1 MQKKLLTIL
10 TVAALAAALAACGGE
25 QPMHSDVPATDLPT
39 SLTTQTE
46 PAAQTSETTETTEPT
61 SGDAITSLA
70 DWDKL
75 NADGA
80 YSDDMRAFF
89 GRFLGENTTGI
100 AEFDTVQIS
109 DYRIARREPDD
120 ADSINRLLFTFTVDA
135 SGLDTL
141 PPGRYETLVEDLRDP
156 TLTFLGDDPRDAA
169 YPAAEEGCDSCT
181 ETYHALLTSCYVWNY
196 PAYGAWTAENCNWL
210 PVNYIVDRYGNGD
223 KMAEDTFA
231 DLAARLFGFPQSLVG
246 KFSTA
251 EADGSRWVHAGSLG
265 GGFYAVRAAH
275 RIETD
280 GRHVLTVQYFADD
293 NHFVPSVRVEYAF
306 GTDGEVYGTTVVG
319 DSPYAPCGLQ
329 TSLTTQTE
337 PAAQTTETTE
347 ATESASVD
355 AITSLADWDK
365 LNADG
370 TYSDRTRAFLG
381 RFLGENTTEIAE
393 FDTVQIS
400 DYRIARL
407 EPEVGINRLLF
418 TFTVDASG
426 LDTLPP
432 GRYETVVEELRELT
446 MTFLGDDPRA
456 AAYPAAEEGCDACAE
471 TYSELL
477 ASCYIWHYPAY
488 GAWNAENCD
497 VFPVNYIVDRY
508 GNHDKMAEDTFADLA
523 ERLFGFPR
531 EFVGRFSTTD
541 ENGRRWVYSGG
552 LGGGFYAV
560 RAAHRIETDGRHV
573 LTVQYFAD
581 DNHFVPSVRVEYAF
595 GTDGAVYGTTVVG
608 DSPYKPY
615 GVS

>member
-1 MQKKLLTIL
+1 MQKKLLLTL
-10 TVAALAAALAACGGE
+10 TVAALAAALAACGAE
-25 QPMHSDVPATDLPT
+25 QPIHSDASTGDLPT

-46 PAAQTSETTETTEPT
+46 SAAQTAEATEPA

-120 ADSINRLLFTFTVDA
+120 ADDINRLLFTFTVDA
-135 SGLDTL
+135 SGLSTL
-141 PPGRYETLVEDLRDP
+141 PPG
-156 TLTFLGDDPRDAA
+156 
-169 YPAAEEGCDSCT
+169 
-181 ETYHALLTSCYVWNY
+181 
-196 PAYGAWTAENCNWL
+196 
-210 PVNYIVDRYGNGD
+210 
-223 KMAEDTFA
+223 
-231 DLAARLFGFPQSLVG
+231 Q
-246 KFSTA
+246 
-251 EADGSRWVHAGSLG
+251 
-265 GGFYAVRAAH
+265 
-275 RIETD
+275 
-280 GRHVLTVQYFADD
+280 
-293 NHFVPSVRVEYAF
+293 
-306 GTDGEVYGTTVVG
+306 
-319 DSPYAPCGLQ
+319 
-329 TSLTTQTE
+329 
-337 PAAQTTETTE
+337 
-347 ATESASVD
+347 
-355 AITSLADWDK
+355 
-365 LNADG
+365 
-370 TYSDRTRAFLG
+370 
-381 RFLGENTTEIAE
+381 
-393 FDTVQIS
+393 
-400 DYRIARL
+400 
-407 EPEVGINRLLF
+407 
-418 TFTVDASG
+418 
-426 LDTLPP
+426 
-432 GRYETVVEELRELT
+432 YETVVEELRDPT
-446 MTFLGDDPRA
+446 MVFLGDDPRD

-488 GAWNAENCD
+488 GAWDAENCD

-560 RAAHRIETDGRHV
+560 HAAHRIETDGRHV

-581 DNHFVPSVRVEYAF
+581 DNHFVPSLRVEYAF
-595 GTDGAVYGTTVVG
+595 GTDGEVYGTTVVG
-608 DSPYKPY
+608 DSLYKPY

>member
-1 MQKKLLTIL
+1 MQKKLLLTL

-25 QPMHSDVPATDLPT
+25 QPMHSDAPATDLPT

-46 PAAQTSETTETTEPT
+46 PAAQTAEATEPA

-109 DYRIARREPDD
+109 DYRIARREP
-120 ADSINRLLFTFTVDA
+120 
-135 SGLDTL
+135 
-141 PPGRYETLVEDLRDP
+141 
-156 TLTFLGDDPRDAA
+156 
-169 YPAAEEGCDSCT
+169 
-181 ETYHALLTSCYVWNY
+181 
-196 PAYGAWTAENCNWL
+196 
-210 PVNYIVDRYGNGD
+210 
-223 KMAEDTFA
+223 
-231 DLAARLFGFPQSLVG
+231 
-246 KFSTA
+246 
-251 EADGSRWVHAGSLG
+251 
-265 GGFYAVRAAH
+265 
-275 RIETD
+275 
-280 GRHVLTVQYFADD
+280 
-293 NHFVPSVRVEYAF
+293 
-306 GTDGEVYGTTVVG
+306 
-319 DSPYAPCGLQ
+319 
-329 TSLTTQTE
+329 
-337 PAAQTTETTE
+337 
-347 ATESASVD
+347 
-355 AITSLADWDK
+355 
-365 LNADG
+365 
-370 TYSDRTRAFLG
+370 
-381 RFLGENTTEIAE
+381 
-393 FDTVQIS
+393 
-400 DYRIARL
+400 
-407 EPEVGINRLLF
+407 EVGINRLLF

-426 LDTLPP
+426 LSTLPP
-432 GRYETVVEELRELT
+432 GQYETMVEELRDLT
-446 MTFLGDDPRA
+446 MTFLGDDPRD

-488 GAWNAENCD
+488 GAWDAENCD

-560 RAAHRIETDGRHV
+560 HAAHRIETDGRHV

-595 GTDGAVYGTTVVG
+595 GTDGEVYGTTVVG

>member
-1 MQKKLLTIL
+1 MQKKLLLTL

-25 QPMHSDVPATDLPT
+25 QPMHSDAPATDLPT

-46 PAAQTSETTETTEPT
+46 PAAQTSETIETTETTEPA

-75 NADGA
+75 NADGT
-80 YSDDMRAFF
+80 YSERTRAFL

-109 DYRIARREPDD
+109 DYRIARREPEDG
-120 ADSINRLLFTFTVDA
+120 INTLLFTFTVDA

-141 PPGRYETLVEDLRDP
+141 PPG
-156 TLTFLGDDPRDAA
+156 
-169 YPAAEEGCDSCT
+169 
-181 ETYHALLTSCYVWNY
+181 
-196 PAYGAWTAENCNWL
+196 
-210 PVNYIVDRYGNGD
+210 
-223 KMAEDTFA
+223 
-231 DLAARLFGFPQSLVG
+231 Q
-246 KFSTA
+246 
-251 EADGSRWVHAGSLG
+251 
-265 GGFYAVRAAH
+265 
-275 RIETD
+275 
-280 GRHVLTVQYFADD
+280 
-293 NHFVPSVRVEYAF
+293 
-306 GTDGEVYGTTVVG
+306 
-319 DSPYAPCGLQ
+319 
-329 TSLTTQTE
+329 
-337 PAAQTTETTE
+337 
-347 ATESASVD
+347 
-355 AITSLADWDK
+355 
-365 LNADG
+365 
-370 TYSDRTRAFLG
+370 
-381 RFLGENTTEIAE
+381 
-393 FDTVQIS
+393 
-400 DYRIARL
+400 
-407 EPEVGINRLLF
+407 
-418 TFTVDASG
+418 
-426 LDTLPP
+426 
-432 GRYETVVEELRELT
+432 YETVVEELRDLT
-446 MTFLGDDPRA
+446 MTFLGDDPRD

-488 GAWNAENCD
+488 GAWDAENCD

-560 RAAHRIETDGRHV
+560 HAAHRIETDGRHV

-581 DNHFVPSVRVEYAF
+581 DNHFVPSLRVEYAF
-595 GTDGAVYGTTVVG
+595 GTDGEVYGTTVVG